1 MAAPRDWLGFVHALL
16 DDERGQTMA
25 EYGLVAAVFGVIMIA
40 AVAVLQGNSGS
51 VLSTSANGWVGVAQS
66 PP

>member
-1 MAAPRDWLGFVHALL
+1 MAAPRDWLGSFYALL
-16 DDERGQTMA
+16 DDEGGQTMA

-51 VLSTSANGWVGVAQS
+51 VLSASASGW
-66 PP
+66 